1 MFLDQMVS
9 IKLHDFNEDQLEI
22 LHRLW
27 KRHLRHDKHWHFFW
41 EGYYTLIRCT
51 KMFAPKVRTYL
62 KYHKIKFE
70 DQGVWID
77 NIEITQQFQTE
88 FQQMFHAFSELAM
101 KTVKKDNDHQTLIEL
116 VDRVCHC
123 FLNNM
128 VTNERRDGDYVYWE
142 PSLLMKCAL
151 QRATTIGQI
160 IERGRHARKQARGND
175 S

>member
-1 MFLDQMVS
+1 MVS
-9 IKLHDFNEDQLEI
+9 IKIPNFNEDQLHI

-27 KRHLRHDKHWHFFW
+27 KRHLRYDKHWHFFW

-51 KMFAPKVRTYL
+51 KMFAPKVLTYF
-62 KYHKIKFE
+62 KYHKIPVE
-70 DQGVWID
+70 HQGVWID
-77 NIEITQQFQTE
+77 NIEITKKYQIE
-88 FQQMFHAFSELAM
+88 FQQMFHSFSEIAM
-101 KTVKKDNDHQTLIEL
+101 KTVAKDSDDQTLIEL

-142 PSLLMKCAL
+142 PKLLMNTAI

-160 IERGRHARKQARGND
+160 IERGRNARREKSRKQAEGSD